1 MDAELSSDDE
11 VLDRIEPLRNR
22 KYNLATYQPV
32 PLEPGLFERGHIPI
46 NDEIRDKCEEQAPIW
61 LNRDNTQQDDLDI
74 KYLETQIQP
83 VMKELI
89 PYVLSKL
96 SDDPK
101 THLLEKVRDMRKK
114 KVLLALGKRQLELE
128 AKLSEQQNPD
138 EPYID

>member
-1 MDAELSSDDE
+1 
-11 VLDRIEPLRNR
+11 
-22 KYNLATYQPV
+22 
-32 PLEPGLFERGHIPI
+32 
-46 NDEIRDKCEEQAPIW
+46 
-61 LNRDNTQQDDLDI
+61 
-74 KYLETQIQP
+74 
-83 VMKELI
+83 MKELI

-138 EPYID
+138 EPYIDQVSDMQLYEELLKKRDTMDAEMDLKIKKFK